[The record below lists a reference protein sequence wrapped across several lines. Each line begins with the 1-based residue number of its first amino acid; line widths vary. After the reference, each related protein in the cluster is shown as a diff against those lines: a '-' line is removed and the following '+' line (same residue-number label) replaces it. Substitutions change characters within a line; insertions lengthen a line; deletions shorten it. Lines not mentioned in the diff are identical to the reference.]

1 MKTPFLLMLIASTIF
16 AVIALGLLAAHL
28 FTGGKKM
35 ILLRLAGAS
44 GMLASLFWI
53 IHTIMERR

>member
-1 MKTPFLLMLIASTIF
+1 MIL
-16 AVIALGLLAAHL
+16 AVICLGLLAAYL
-28 FTGGKKM
+28 LTGSKKT

-53 IHTIMERR
+53 IRTIMERR

>member
-1 MKTPFLLMLIASTIF
+1 MKTTHLLMLVASTLF
-16 AVIALGLLAAHL
+16 AAVCLVLLAAYL

-35 ILLRLAGAS
+35 LLLRLAGMS

-53 IHTIMERR
+53 IRTMSER

>member
-1 MKTPFLLMLIASTIF
+1 MKTPFLLMLIASMIL
-16 AVIALGLLAAHL
+16 AVIALGFLAAYL
-28 FTGGKKM
+28 FTGSKKT

-53 IHTIMERR
+53 IRTMTER

>member
-1 MKTPFLLMLIASTIF
+1 MLIASVIF
-16 AVIALGLLAAHL
+16 AIICLGLLAAYL

-35 ILLRLAGAS
+35 VLLRLAGAS

-53 IHTIMERR
+53 VRTLTER

>member
-1 MKTPFLLMLIASTIF
+1 MKTPILLMLIASMIF
-16 AVIALGLLAAHL
+16 AVICLGLLAAYL

-53 IHTIMERR
+53 IRTLTER

>member
-16 AVIALGLLAAHL
+16 AVIALALLAAYL

-53 IHTIMERR
+53 IRTVMERR

>member
-1 MKTPFLLMLIASTIF
+1 MKTPILLMLIASVIF
-16 AVIALGLLAAHL
+16 AVICLGLLAAYL

-53 IHTIMERR
+53 IRTMTER

>member
-1 MKTPFLLMLIASTIF
+1 MLIASTIF
-16 AVIALGLLAAHL
+16 AVIALGLLAAYL

-53 IHTIMERR
+53 IRTITERR

>member
-1 MKTPFLLMLIASTIF
+1 MLIASTIF
-16 AVIALGLLAAHL
+16 AVIALGLLVAYL

-53 IHTIMERR
+53 IRTVMERR